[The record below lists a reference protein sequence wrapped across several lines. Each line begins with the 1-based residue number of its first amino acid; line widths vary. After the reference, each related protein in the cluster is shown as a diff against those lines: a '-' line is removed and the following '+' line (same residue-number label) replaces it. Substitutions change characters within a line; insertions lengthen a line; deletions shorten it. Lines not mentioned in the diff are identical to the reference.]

1 MGVIKYYP
9 APDVEKLFMDVVSSL
24 GFKHI
29 DCSKIRIFRSRGSKS
44 KCTIAR
50 IHGLPRIWQHGLGI
64 KPHYVL
70 EVISE
75 RYDPL
80 SAEDKEKVII
90 HEALHVPHGFKGGF
104 RHHKGY
110 VTEKKVNKLHRLYK
124 ESRTD

>member
-9 APDVEKLFMDVVSSL
+9 ALDVEKLFVDVVSSL
-24 GFKHI
+24 GFEHI
-29 DCSKIRIFRSRGSKS
+29 DCGKIKFFRSRGSKS
-44 KCTIAR
+44 KFTIAR
-50 IHGLPRIWQHGLGI
+50 IHGLQRIWQHALGI
-64 KPHYVL
+64 KPHYAL

-110 VTEKKVNKLHRLYK
+110 ITEAKVNKLHKLYRAN
-124 ESRTD
+124 RTD

>member
-9 APDVEKLFMDVVSSL
+9 ALDVEKLFVDVVSSL
-24 GFKHI
+24 GFEHI
-29 DCSKIRIFRSRGSKS
+29 DCSKIKFFRSRGSKS
-44 KCTIAR
+44 KFTIAR
-50 IHGLPRIWQHGLGI
+50 MHGLQRIWQYALGI
-64 KPHYVL
+64 KPHYAL

-110 VTEKKVNKLHRLYK
+110 ITEGKVNKLHKLYK
-124 ESRTD
+124 RNRTD